1 MPELARRSPTPAPY
15 TPNAILRW
23 LYRRFFAH
31 IRVDENWSRGVR
43 DAASKGVVVYV
54 MRSLSFLDFICLD
67 FLLKKFGLPLVRFVN
82 DLGLWILEPFGKGE
96 RRLSLRRQIPETE
109 ALEQTVGD
117 GFSALLFL
125 RRPPKLG
132 SQTRRGRELEV
143 DLIEALVARQRTS
156 SQPILLVPQTFVWS
170 KLAATASPS
179 LLDLLF
185 GPVQWPGR
193 VRVLF
198 QFLLNYRDAKLCS
211 GEPFDVR
218 AFLEKNPDLT
228 DEQAADKVRYALLRR
243 MERDRAVILGPMK
256 KTTARIQD
264 ELLRS
269 PRVRTQIEQYAGD
282 KGISYAKAENVA
294 RKQLRRL
301 CAKQSLLVVDLLH
314 RFFTW
319 VWSKM
324 YDGVV
329 LDKDGLERVRE
340 AARDASLVLLPSHKS
355 HIDYLVLSDMLY
367 GHAMMPPLIAAGDNL
382 SFWPLGVLL
391 RRGGAFFI
399 RRSFHGDALYPVLV
413 EAYVRKLLAEG
424 FTIEFFLEGGRSR
437 IGKPLPPKYG
447 LLSMVF
453 ESASKLR
460 STKVKLVPISIG
472 YERIIEERSFVHEL
486 SGGDKQSENVSDLI
500 KSSSILRSKWGRL
513 YVQFGDIIDF
523 DEFKEETVQRSG
535 GEISS
540 LDDITPEQ
548 QRNAVRALAHKV
560 MYSINEVTVVT
571 PAALVATALLSHQKR
586 GMTRASLLTACEDL
600 LATLDVMQARIAQ
613 QLRIGEGRIRED
625 TIDEALHLFL
635 DARLIIAHDTGPDP
649 IYTIHSERRIALEYY
664 QNTIIHFFVPR
675 AMISASVLVDN
686 EQWVDVARLNDRV
699 RQLSRL
705 FKHEFMYR
713 TDATFDEIFQD
724 ALRDMAKDGEI
735 DLREGYAQA
744 TEGAMR
750 HRIERYAMMLQTF
763 FESYLL
769 ALRGAEIVLDG
780 PIPRKDW
787 YKRTLALGQQ
797 MYLAGEIERRE
808 SLSKL
813 KLETALKALQDYRLV
828 QLNEDILERGED
840 VESVADLHAPLLALG
855 WVGATGTLSRDAKV
869 AKRKVV
875 LHWVVGVELPQR
887 SGDLLGRCP
896 GCCASIRQSEI
907 AADSMDVCIDGD
919 DEVGGRN
926 RPEAEVDAIRRANH
940 PTRVEDEALACA
952 SGTRIAD
959 QVA

>member
-1 MPELARRSPTPAPY
+1 MPELARRSPTPSPY
-15 TPNAILRW
+15 SPNAILRW

-31 IRVDENWSRGVR
+31 IRVDEKWSRGVR

-109 ALEQTVGD
+109 ALEQAVGD
-117 GFSALLFL
+117 GYSALLFL
-125 RRPPKLG
+125 RRPPRFG
-132 SQTRRGRELEV
+132 SQARRGRELEV
-143 DLIEALVARQRTS
+143 DLIAALVAKQRTS

-170 KLAATASPS
+170 KQAATASPG

-193 VRVLF
+193 LRVLF
-198 QFLLNYRDAKLCS
+198 QFLLNYRDAKLRS
-211 GEPFDVR
+211 GEPFNLQE
-218 AFLEKNPDLT
+218 FLEKNPELT
-228 DEQAADKVRYALLRR
+228 DCEAADKIRYGLLRR

-269 PRVRTQIEQYAGD
+269 PRVRAHIERFAGE
-282 KGISYAKAENVA
+282 KGISYAKAEKVA
-294 RKQLRRL
+294 RKQLKRL
-301 CAKQSLLVVDLLH
+301 CAKQSLFVVDLMH
-314 RFFTW
+314 RFLTW

-324 YDGVV
+324 YDGVD
-329 LDKDGLERVRE
+329 LDKEGLERVR
-340 AARDASLVLLPSHKS
+340 AAAHDASLVLLPSHKS
-355 HIDYLVLSDMLY
+355 HIDYLVLSDVLY
-367 GHAMMPPLIAAGDNL
+367 GNALMPPVIAAGDNL
-382 SFWPLGVLL
+382 SFWPLGILL

-399 RRSFHGDALYPVLV
+399 RRNFSEDTLYPALV
-413 EAYVRKLLAEG
+413 EAYMRKLMAEG

-453 ESASKLR
+453 DSATKLR
-460 STKVKLVPISIG
+460 GTKVKFVPVSIG

-486 SGGDKQSENVSDLI
+486 AGGDKHSENVGDLI

-513 YVQFGDIIDF
+513 YVQFGEIIDF
-523 DEFKEETVQRSG
+523 DEFQAETIERSG
-535 GEISS
+535 GELSS
-540 LDDITPEQ
+540 MDDITPEQ

-571 PAALVATALLSHQKR
+571 PAALVSMALLSHQKR
-586 GMTRASLLTACEDL
+586 GMTRAALLSACEDL
-600 LATLDVMQARIAQ
+600 LATLDIMHARIAH

-635 DARLIIAHDTGPDP
+635 DARLIIAHDTGPEP

-675 AMISASVLVDN
+675 ALISAALLVDT
-686 EQWVDVARLNDRV
+686 EEWVDIARLNDRV
-699 RQLSRL
+699 QQLSRV

-724 ALRDMAKDGEI
+724 ALRDMVTDGEVEVR
-735 DLREGYAQA
+735 DGYAQA

-750 HRIERYAMMLQTF
+750 LRLSRYAAMLQTF

-780 PIPRKDW
+780 PIPKKDW

-813 KLETALKALQDYRLV
+813 KLETALKALQDYRLIQV
-828 QLNEDILERGED
+828 NDDTLERGEG
-840 VESVADLHAPLLALG
+840 VESVADLHALEPKL
-855 WVGATGTLSRDAKV
+855 TGFLR
-869 AKRKVV
+869 
-875 LHWVVGVELPQR
+875 
-887 SGDLLGRCP
+887 
-896 GCCASIRQSEI
+896 
-907 AADSMDVCIDGD
+907 
-919 DEVGGRN
+919 
-926 RPEAEVDAIRRANH
+926 
-940 PTRVEDEALACA
+940 
-952 SGTRIAD
+952 
-959 QVA
+959 

>member
-1 MPELARRSPTPAPY
+1 MPELARRSPTPSPY

-43 DAASKGVVVYV
+43 EAASKGVVVYV
-54 MRSLSFLDFICLD
+54 MRSLSFLDFLCLD

-96 RRLSLRRQIPETE
+96 RRLSLRRQIPEAD
-109 ALEQTVGD
+109 ALDQTVGD
-117 GFSALLFL
+117 GYSALLFL
-125 RRPPKLG
+125 RRPPKFG
-132 SQTRRGRELEV
+132 SKARRGRDLEV
-143 DLIEALVARQRTS
+143 DLIQMLVAKQRTS
-156 SQPILLVPQTFVWS
+156 SQPILLVPQTFVWN

-193 VRVLF
+193 LRVFF

-211 GEPFDVR
+211 GEPFSLQ
-218 AFLEKNPDLT
+218 AFLEKSPELT
-228 DEQAADKVRYALLRR
+228 DTEAADKVRYALLRR

-256 KTTARIQD
+256 KSPARIQD

-269 PRVRTQIEQYAGD
+269 PRVRAHIERYASEQD
-282 KGISYAKAENVA
+282 ISYAKAENVA

-301 CAKQSLLVVDLLH
+301 CAKQSFFVVDLFH
-314 RFFTW
+314 RFLTW

-329 LDKDGLERVRE
+329 LDKEGLERVRE

-355 HIDYLVLSDMLY
+355 HIDYLVLSDVLY
-367 GHAMMPPLIAAGDNL
+367 GNALMPPVVAAGDNL
-382 SFWPLGVLL
+382 SFWPVGALL

-399 RRSFHGDALYPVLV
+399 RRSFHDDTLYPALV
-413 EAYVRKLLAEG
+413 EAYLRKLLVEG
-424 FTIEFFLEGGRSR
+424 FTLEFFLEGGRSR
-437 IGKPLPPKYG
+437 TGKAVPPKYG
-447 LLSMVF
+447 LLSMLF
-453 ESASKLR
+453 ESAVKLR
-460 STKVKLVPISIG
+460 GTKVKLVPISIG

-486 SGGDKQSENVSDLI
+486 SGGDKQSENVGDLI

-523 DEFKEETVQRSG
+523 DEFQEEMVQRSG
-535 GEISS
+535 GQLS
-540 LDDITPEQ
+540 DIGAITGEQ

-586 GMTRASLLTACEDL
+586 GMTRASLLSACEDL
-600 LATLDVMQARIAQ
+600 LATLDVVQARIAH
-613 QLRIGEGRIRED
+613 QLRIGESRLRKD

-635 DARLIIAHDTGPDP
+635 DARLIVAHDTGPEP
-649 IYTIHSERRIALEYY
+649 IYTIESEHRIALEYY

-675 AMISASVLVDN
+675 ALVSAALLVDT
-686 EQWVDVARLNDRV
+686 EQWVDIARLNDRV
-699 RQLSRL
+699 RQLSRV
-705 FKHEFMYR
+705 FKHEFIYR
-713 TDATFDEIFQD
+713 TDATFDEIFED
-724 ALRDMAKDGEI
+724 ALREMAQDGEI
-735 DLREGYAQA
+735 EVRDGSAQA
-744 TEGAMR
+744 NEGGMR
-750 HRIERYAMMLQTF
+750 QRLERYAVMLQTF

-780 PIPRKDW
+780 PIPKKDW

-813 KLETALKALQDYRLV
+813 KLETALQALQDYRLIQV
-828 QLNEDILERGED
+828 NDDILERGD
-840 VESVADLHAPLLALG
+840 NVVEGVGDLHALEPKL
-855 WVGATGTLSRDAKV
+855 TGFLR
-869 AKRKVV
+869 
-875 LHWVVGVELPQR
+875 
-887 SGDLLGRCP
+887 
-896 GCCASIRQSEI
+896 
-907 AADSMDVCIDGD
+907 
-919 DEVGGRN
+919 
-926 RPEAEVDAIRRANH
+926 
-940 PTRVEDEALACA
+940 
-952 SGTRIAD
+952 
-959 QVA
+959 

>member
-1 MPELARRSPTPAPY
+1 MTNMPELARRSPTPAPY
-15 TPNAILRW
+15 APNAILRW

-43 DAASKGVVVYV
+43 EAASKGVVVYV

-96 RRLSLRRQIPETE
+96 RRLSLRRQIPEAE
-109 ALEQTVGD
+109 AMEQAVGD

-125 RRPPKLG
+125 RRPPKIG

-143 DLIEALVARQRTS
+143 DLIQALVARQRTT

-170 KLAATASPS
+170 KQAATVNPG

-198 QFLLNYRDAKLCS
+198 QFLLNYRDAKLRS
-211 GEPFDVR
+211 GEPFDLK

-228 DEQAADKVRYALLRR
+228 DAKAADKVRYALLRR
-243 MERDRAVILGPMK
+243 MERDRTVILGPIK
-256 KTTARIQD
+256 KTSARIQD

-269 PRVRTQIEQYAGD
+269 PRVRTHIEQYAAD
-282 KGISYAKAENVA
+282 KGISYGKAENVA
-294 RKQLRRL
+294 RKQLRHL
-301 CAKQSLLVVDLLH
+301 CAKQNLFVIDLLH

-329 LDKDGLERVRE
+329 LDKEGLERVRE
-340 AARDASLVLLPSHKS
+340 ASRDASLVLLPSHKS

-367 GHAMMPPLIAAGDNL
+367 GHALMPPLIAAGDNL
-382 SFWPLGVLL
+382 SFWPLGILL
-391 RRGGAFFI
+391 RRAGAFFI
-399 RRSFHGDALYPVLV
+399 RRSFQGDTLYPVLV
-413 EAYVRKLLAEG
+413 EAYMRKLLAEG

-460 STKVKLVPISIG
+460 GTKVKFVPISIG

-486 SGGDKQSENVSDLI
+486 SGGDKQSENMGDLL

-523 DEFKEETVQRSG
+523 DEFKEETVQRSD
-535 GEISS
+535 GELSNI
-540 LDDITPEQ
+540 DDLTPEQ

-586 GMTRASLLTACEDL
+586 GMTRASLLTACQDL
-600 LATLDVMQARIAQ
+600 LATLDVMQARIAH
-613 QLRIGEGRIRED
+613 QLRIGESRIRAD

-635 DARLIIAHDTGPDP
+635 DARLIIAHDTGPEP

-675 AMISASVLVDN
+675 AMISAAVLVDT
-686 EQWVDVARLNDRV
+686 EQWVDIARLNDRV
-699 RQLSRL
+699 RQLSKV

-713 TDATFDEIFQD
+713 TDASFDEIFQD
-724 ALRDMAKDGEI
+724 ALRDMAQDGEI
-735 DLREGYAQA
+735 EVRDGYAQA
-744 TEGAMR
+744 SEGAMR
-750 HRIERYAMMLQTF
+750 HRLERYAMMLQTF

-780 PIPRKDW
+780 PIPKKDW

-828 QLNEDILERGED
+828 QLNGDILERGEG
-840 VESVADLHAPLLALG
+840 VESVADLHALEPKL
-855 WVGATGTLSRDAKV
+855 TGFLR
-869 AKRKVV
+869 
-875 LHWVVGVELPQR
+875 
-887 SGDLLGRCP
+887 
-896 GCCASIRQSEI
+896 
-907 AADSMDVCIDGD
+907 
-919 DEVGGRN
+919 
-926 RPEAEVDAIRRANH
+926 
-940 PTRVEDEALACA
+940 
-952 SGTRIAD
+952 
-959 QVA
+959 

>member
-1 MPELARRSPTPAPY
+1 MPNMPELARRSPTPSPY
-15 TPNAILRW
+15 SPNAILRW

-31 IRVDENWSRGVR
+31 IRVDEKWSRGVR

-109 ALEQTVGD
+109 ALNQTVGD
-117 GFSALLFL
+117 GYSALLFL

-132 SQTRRGRELEV
+132 SQARKGRELEV
-143 DLIEALVARQRTS
+143 DLIEVLVAKQRTS
-156 SQPILLVPQTFVWS
+156 TQPILLVPQTFVWS
-170 KLAATASPS
+170 KQAATASPS

-198 QFLLNYRDAKLCS
+198 QFLLNYRDAKLRS
-211 GEPFDVR
+211 GEPFNLQD
-218 AFLEKNPDLT
+218 FLEKNPDLS
-228 DEQAADKVRYALLRR
+228 DSEAADKVRYALLRR
-243 MERDRAVILGPMK
+243 MERDRAVVLGPMK

-269 PRVRTQIEQYAGD
+269 PRVRAHIERFAGE
-282 KGISYAKAENVA
+282 KEISYVKAEKIA
-294 RKQLRRL
+294 RKQLEHL
-301 CAKQSLLVVDLLH
+301 CAKQSLIVVDLAH
-314 RFFTW
+314 RFLTW

-324 YDGVV
+324 YDGVDF
-329 LDKDGLERVRE
+329 DKAGLERVRE
-340 AARDASLVLLPSHKS
+340 AALDSSLVLLPSHKS

-367 GHAMMPPLIAAGDNL
+367 GNGMMAPLIAAGDNL
-382 SFWPLGVLL
+382 SFWPIGVLL

-399 RRSFHGDALYPVLV
+399 RRSFHDDTLYPVLV
-413 EAYVRKLLAEG
+413 EAYMRKLIAEG
-424 FTIEFFLEGGRSR
+424 FTVEFFLEGGRSR

-460 STKVKLVPISIG
+460 GTKVKLVPISIG

-486 SGGDKQSENVSDLI
+486 AGGDKQSENMGDLI

-513 YVQFGDIIDF
+513 YVQFGEIIDF
-523 DEFKEETVQRSG
+523 DEFTEETVLRSG
-535 GEISS
+535 GELANI
-540 LDDITPEQ
+540 DEINPDQ

-571 PAALVATALLSHQKR
+571 PAALVAMALLSHQKR

-600 LATLDVMQARIAQ
+600 LATLDVMKARIAH
-613 QLRIGEGRIRED
+613 QLRIGDGRIRED

-635 DARLIIAHDTGPDP
+635 DARLIIAHDTGPEP

-675 AMISASVLVDN
+675 ALISAALLVDL
-686 EQWVDVARLNDRV
+686 EEWVDITRLNDRV
-699 RQLSRL
+699 QQLSRV

-713 TDATFDEIFQD
+713 TDANFDEIFQD
-724 ALRDMAKDGEI
+724 ELRDMARDGEVE
-735 DLREGYAQA
+735 LRDGYAQA

-750 HRIERYAMMLQTF
+750 HRVERYAAMLQTF
-763 FESYLL
+763 FEGYLL

-780 PIPRKDW
+780 PIPKKDW
-787 YKRTLALGQQ
+787 FKRTLALGQQ

-813 KLETALKALQDYRLV
+813 KLETALKALQDYRLIQV
-828 QLNEDILERGED
+828 NDDTLERGD
-840 VESVADLHAPLLALG
+840 RVESVSDLHALEPKL
-855 WVGATGTLSRDAKV
+855 TGFLR
-869 AKRKVV
+869 
-875 LHWVVGVELPQR
+875 
-887 SGDLLGRCP
+887 
-896 GCCASIRQSEI
+896 
-907 AADSMDVCIDGD
+907 
-919 DEVGGRN
+919 
-926 RPEAEVDAIRRANH
+926 
-940 PTRVEDEALACA
+940 
-952 SGTRIAD
+952 
-959 QVA
+959 

>member
-1 MPELARRSPTPAPY
+1 MTNMPELARRSPTPSPY
-15 TPNAILRW
+15 SPNAILRW

-54 MRSLSFLDFICLD
+54 MRSLSFLDFLCLD

-117 GFSALLFL
+117 GYSALLFL
-125 RRPPKLG
+125 RRPPRFG
-132 SQTRRGRELEV
+132 GQTRRGRELEV
-143 DLIEALVARQRTS
+143 DLIEALVAKQRTS
-156 SQPILLVPQTFVWS
+156 TQPILLVPQTFVWS
-170 KLAATASPS
+170 KQAATASPG

-193 VRVLF
+193 LRVLC
-198 QFLLNYRDAKLCS
+198 QFLLNYRDAKLRS
-211 GEPFDVR
+211 GEPFSLQE
-218 AFLEKNPDLT
+218 FLGKNPDLT
-228 DEQAADKVRYALLRR
+228 DGEAADKVRYALLRR
-243 MERDRAVILGPMK
+243 MERDRAVILGPTK

-269 PRVRTQIEQYAGD
+269 PRVRTHIERFAGE
-282 KGISYAKAENVA
+282 KGISYVKAEKIA
-294 RKQLRRL
+294 RKQLQHL
-301 CAKQSLLVVDLLH
+301 CAKQSLFVIDVMH
-314 RFFTW
+314 RFLTW

-324 YDGVV
+324 YDGVDF
-329 LDKDGLERVRE
+329 DKEGLERVRE
-340 AARDASLVLLPSHKS
+340 AAHDASLVLLPSHKS

-367 GHAMMPPLIAAGDNL
+367 GNGLMTPLIAAGDNL
-382 SFWPLGVLL
+382 SFWPIGVLL

-399 RRSFHGDALYPVLV
+399 RRNFHDDTLYPVLV
-413 EAYVRKLLAEG
+413 EAYMRKLIAEG

-453 ESASKLR
+453 DSAAKLR
-460 STKVKLVPISIG
+460 GTKVKLVPISIG

-486 SGGDKQSENVSDLI
+486 GGGDKQSENMGDLI

-513 YVQFGDIIDF
+513 YVQFGEIIDF
-523 DEFKEETVQRSG
+523 DEFKEETVLRSG
-535 GEISS
+535 DELTSI
-540 LDDITPEQ
+540 DDISPDQ

-571 PAALVATALLSHQKR
+571 PAALVAMALLSHQKR
-586 GMTRASLLTACEDL
+586 GMTRASLLTACGDL
-600 LATLDVMQARIAQ
+600 LATLDVMHARIAH
-613 QLRIGEGRIRED
+613 QLRIGDGRIRED

-635 DARLIIAHDTGPDP
+635 DARLIIAHDTGPEP

-675 AMISASVLVDN
+675 ALISAALLVDM
-686 EQWVDVARLNDRV
+686 EEWVDITRLNDRV
-699 RQLSRL
+699 QQLSRV

-724 ALRDMAKDGEI
+724 ELRDMARDGEVE
-735 DLREGYAQA
+735 LRDGYAQA

-750 HRIERYAMMLQTF
+750 HRVERYAAMLQTF

-780 PIPRKDW
+780 PIPKKDW
-787 YKRTLALGQQ
+787 FKRTLALGQQ

-828 QLNEDILERGED
+828 QLNDDTLERGD
-840 VESVADLHAPLLALG
+840 GIESVADLHALEPKL
-855 WVGATGTLSRDAKV
+855 TGFLR
-869 AKRKVV
+869 
-875 LHWVVGVELPQR
+875 
-887 SGDLLGRCP
+887 
-896 GCCASIRQSEI
+896 
-907 AADSMDVCIDGD
+907 
-919 DEVGGRN
+919 
-926 RPEAEVDAIRRANH
+926 
-940 PTRVEDEALACA
+940 
-952 SGTRIAD
+952 
-959 QVA
+959 

>member
-1 MPELARRSPTPAPY
+1 MTNMPELARRSPTPSPY
-15 TPNAILRW
+15 SPNAILRW

-31 IRVDENWSRGVR
+31 IRVDEKWSRGVR

-109 ALEQTVGD
+109 ALEQAVGD
-117 GFSALLFL
+117 GYSALLFL
-125 RRPPKLG
+125 RRPPRFG
-132 SQTRRGRELEV
+132 SQARRGRELEV
-143 DLIEALVARQRTS
+143 DLIAALVAKQRTS

-170 KLAATASPS
+170 KQAATASPG

-193 VRVLF
+193 LRVLF
-198 QFLLNYRDAKLCS
+198 QFLLNYRDAKLRS
-211 GEPFDVR
+211 GEPFNLQE
-218 AFLEKNPDLT
+218 FLEKNPELT
-228 DEQAADKVRYALLRR
+228 DCEAADKIRYGLLRR

-269 PRVRTQIEQYAGD
+269 PRVRAHIERFAGE
-282 KGISYAKAENVA
+282 KGISYAKAEKVA
-294 RKQLRRL
+294 RKQLKRL
-301 CAKQSLLVVDLLH
+301 CAKQSLFVVDLMH
-314 RFFTW
+314 RFLTW

-324 YDGVV
+324 YDGVD
-329 LDKDGLERVRE
+329 LDKEGLERVR
-340 AARDASLVLLPSHKS
+340 AAAHDASLVLLPSHKS
-355 HIDYLVLSDMLY
+355 HIDYLVLSDVLY
-367 GHAMMPPLIAAGDNL
+367 GNALMPPVIAAGDNL
-382 SFWPLGVLL
+382 SFWPLGILL

-399 RRSFHGDALYPVLV
+399 RRNFSEDTLYPALV
-413 EAYVRKLLAEG
+413 EAYMRKLMAEG

-453 ESASKLR
+453 DSATKLR
-460 STKVKLVPISIG
+460 GTKVKFVPVSIG

-486 SGGDKQSENVSDLI
+486 AGGDKHSENVGDLI

-513 YVQFGDIIDF
+513 YVQFGEIIDF
-523 DEFKEETVQRSG
+523 DEFQAETIERSG
-535 GEISS
+535 GELSS
-540 LDDITPEQ
+540 MDDITPEQ
-548 QRNAVRALAHKV
+548 RRNAVQALAHKV

-571 PAALVATALLSHQKR
+571 PAALVSMALLSHQKR
-586 GMTRASLLTACEDL
+586 GMTRAALLSACEDL
-600 LATLDVMQARIAQ
+600 LATLDTMHARIAH

-635 DARLIIAHDTGPDP
+635 DARLIIAHDTGPEP

-675 AMISASVLVDN
+675 ALISAALLVDT
-686 EQWVDVARLNDRV
+686 EEWVDIARLNDRV
-699 RQLSRL
+699 QQLSRV

-713 TDATFDEIFQD
+713 TGGTFDEIFQD
-724 ALRDMAKDGEI
+724 ALRDMVTDGEVEVR
-735 DLREGYAQA
+735 DGYAQA

-750 HRIERYAMMLQTF
+750 LRISRYAAMLQTF

-780 PIPRKDW
+780 PIPKKDW

-813 KLETALKALQDYRLV
+813 KLETALKALQDYRLIQV
-828 QLNEDILERGED
+828 NDDTLERGEG
-840 VESVADLHAPLLALG
+840 VESVADLHALEPKL
-855 WVGATGTLSRDAKV
+855 TGFLR
-869 AKRKVV
+869 
-875 LHWVVGVELPQR
+875 
-887 SGDLLGRCP
+887 
-896 GCCASIRQSEI
+896 
-907 AADSMDVCIDGD
+907 
-919 DEVGGRN
+919 
-926 RPEAEVDAIRRANH
+926 
-940 PTRVEDEALACA
+940 
-952 SGTRIAD
+952 
-959 QVA
+959 

>member
-1 MPELARRSPTPAPY
+1 MTNMPELARRSPTPAPY
-15 TPNAILRW
+15 APNAILRW

-43 DAASKGVVVYV
+43 EAASKGVVVYV

-96 RRLSLRRQIPETE
+96 RRLSLRRQIPEAE
-109 ALEQTVGD
+109 AMEQAVGD

-125 RRPPKLG
+125 RRPPKIG

-143 DLIEALVARQRTS
+143 DLIQALVARQRTT

-170 KLAATASPS
+170 KQAATVNPG

-198 QFLLNYRDAKLCS
+198 QFLLNYRDAKLRS
-211 GEPFDVR
+211 GEPFDLK

-228 DEQAADKVRYALLRR
+228 DAKAADKVRYALLRR
-243 MERDRAVILGPMK
+243 MERDRTVILGPIK
-256 KTTARIQD
+256 KTSARIQD

-269 PRVRTQIEQYAGD
+269 PRVRTHIEQYAAD
-282 KGISYAKAENVA
+282 KGISYGKAENVA
-294 RKQLRRL
+294 RKQLRHL
-301 CAKQSLLVVDLLH
+301 CAKQNLFVIDLLH

-329 LDKDGLERVRE
+329 LDKEGLERVRE
-340 AARDASLVLLPSHKS
+340 ASRDASLVLLPSHKS

-367 GHAMMPPLIAAGDNL
+367 GHALMPPLIAAGDNL
-382 SFWPLGVLL
+382 SFWPLGILL
-391 RRGGAFFI
+391 RRAGAFFI
-399 RRSFHGDALYPVLV
+399 RRSFQGDTLYPVLV
-413 EAYVRKLLAEG
+413 EAYMRKLLAEG

-460 STKVKLVPISIG
+460 GTKVKFVPISIG

-486 SGGDKQSENVSDLI
+486 SGGDKQSENMGDLL

-523 DEFKEETVQRSG
+523 DEFKEETVQRSD
-535 GEISS
+535 GELSNI
-540 LDDITPEQ
+540 DDLTPEQ

-560 MYSINEVTVVT
+560 MYSINEVTIVT

-600 LATLDVMQARIAQ
+600 LATLDVMQARIAH
-613 QLRIGEGRIRED
+613 QLRIGESRIRAD

-635 DARLIIAHDTGPDP
+635 DARLIIAHDTGPEP

-675 AMISASVLVDN
+675 AMISAAVLVDT
-686 EQWVDVARLNDRV
+686 EQWVDIARLNDRV
-699 RQLSRL
+699 RQLSKV

-713 TDATFDEIFQD
+713 TDASFDEIFQD
-724 ALRDMAKDGEI
+724 ALRDMAQDAEI
-735 DLREGYAQA
+735 EVRDGYAQA
-744 TEGAMR
+744 SEGAMR
-750 HRIERYAMMLQTF
+750 HRLERYAMMLQTF

-780 PIPRKDW
+780 PIPKKDW

-828 QLNEDILERGED
+828 QLNGDILERGEG
-840 VESVADLHAPLLALG
+840 VESVADLHALEPKL
-855 WVGATGTLSRDAKV
+855 TGFLR
-869 AKRKVV
+869 
-875 LHWVVGVELPQR
+875 
-887 SGDLLGRCP
+887 
-896 GCCASIRQSEI
+896 
-907 AADSMDVCIDGD
+907 
-919 DEVGGRN
+919 
-926 RPEAEVDAIRRANH
+926 
-940 PTRVEDEALACA
+940 
-952 SGTRIAD
+952 
-959 QVA
+959 